1 MGINGIT
8 DGDYSATVDGA
19 RLINAVASSAGFTES
34 AAVSGSASQD
44 LVSADTNQAAL
55 GLTDYAITTANSLE
69 MTSIADIQSGSTS
82 VFGTTTI

>member
-34 AAVSGSASQD
+34 AAVSGSSQD
-44 LVSADTNQAAL
+44 LVSADTNQAVV
-55 GLTDYAITTANSLE
+55 GLTDYEITTANSLE
-69 MTSIADIQSGSTS
+69 MTSIAEIQSGSTS